1 MVRLE
6 YVPASHGSGVDD
18 PYAVLGVPRDATAG
32 AIRKAFRALSLRYH
46 PDKNVTII
54 ATSFFLK
61 TLALMVLAGR

>member
-1 MVRLE
+1 M
-6 YVPASHGSGVDD
+6 DD

-54 ATSFFLK
+54 VPFSNPLFNNDS
-61 TLALMVLAGR
+61 R